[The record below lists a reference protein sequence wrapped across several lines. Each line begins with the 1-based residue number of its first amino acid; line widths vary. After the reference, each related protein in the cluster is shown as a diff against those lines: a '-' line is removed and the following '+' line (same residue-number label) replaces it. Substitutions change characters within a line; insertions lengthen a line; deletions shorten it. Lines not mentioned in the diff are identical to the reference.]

1 MTEHAVQSGNPKYFM
16 PASLIGYAVLVVA
29 FSHGSVWI
37 GFVNLCFAGV
47 SIVFHGLFLGE
58 GSWATKKTG
67 DVDVHVGSILV
78 TCLFIVGLSYSLP
91 GIFIDANRLYVE
103 SEIRTKISSGVGIT
117 AAALMF
123 VFDYYVVRRQNSL
136 RRRLILLLCIT
147 LAILL
152 IWVVAAACQLTGATV
167 SPSIIWDTRLASKGE
182 IIKYHAS
189 LIFPL
194 VWPIVPAIVLLLKL
208 ARGPEPETET
218 QAQHGPNG
226 NVEPPEVVPP
236 LRID

>member
-1 MTEHAVQSGNPKYFM
+1 MTEHAAQSGKPKYFM

-78 TCLFIVGLSYSLP
+78 ACLFMVGLTYSLP

-103 SEIRTKISSGVGIT
+103 SEIRSKISFGIAMT

-123 VFDYYVVRRQNSL
+123 AFDYYVVRRQNSL
-136 RRRLILLLCIT
+136 RRRLVLLLCIT

-152 IWVVAAACQLTGATV
+152 IWIVAAACQLAGATV
-167 SPSIIWDTRLASKGE
+167 SPSIIWDTRLATKSE
-182 IIKYHAS
+182 IIQYHAA

-208 ARGPEPETET
+208 ARGPEPETQP
-218 QAQHGPNG
+218 QAQHDPNG
-226 NVEPPEVVPP
+226 NVKPPEDVPP
-236 LRID
+236 PRID